1 MNILTVQE
9 LGLFLIEERLAG
21 LFKTLLVCYAW
32 FMFQTVVGSCPVLF
46 STVHLTQ

>member
-9 LGLFLIEERLAG
+9 LGLFLIEERIAG
-21 LFKTLLVCYAW
+21 PFEALLTCYAW
-32 FMFQTVVGSCPVLF
+32 FMFQTVVGPCPVLY